1 LWSLHNQLN
10 QKQTLAATGKSQITY
25 VSLMIENN
33 RYLKLSKMLKAPLH
47 QKRPPNRHPHAN
59 TLQTIN
65 KIVYIGLLGF
75 VIGVL
80 FWFIGLIIA
89 VNTLPHTD
97 ATEDILFVV
106 LTTLSFTL
114 GPLVGYL
121 IGKARNFK
129 GPEQYTP

>member
-1 LWSLHNQLN
+1 
-10 QKQTLAATGKSQITY
+10 
-25 VSLMIENN
+25 
-33 RYLKLSKMLKAPLH
+33 MLRAPFH
-47 QKRPPNRHPHAN
+47 QKSPPKRHLHAT
-59 TLQTIN
+59 TLLTIN

-129 GPEQYTP
+129 GPEQYNP